1 MPGRKV
7 RDESEARRLLEAV
20 TRSGLERAVWA
31 RQHGINARSLNAWRL
46 VLAKKDGQ
54 VRPRRESPSSL
65 EFLELVPTPPAER
78 RTVTLGVHVGGVF
91 IDVPADFDDEH
102 LHRLLQ
108 VVLAT
113 C

>member
-20 TRSGLERAVWA
+20 ARSGLERAVWA

-46 VLAKKDGQ
+46 VLARKDRGARQ
-54 VRPRRESPSSL
+54 HEEEPSSV
-65 EFLELVPTPPAER
+65 EFLELIPTVRDESPLTALAVR
-78 RTVTLGVHVGGVF
+78 VGDVL

-108 VVLAT
+108 VVLAA